1 MRRYRAMIVVPCYNE
16 AERLPVQI
24 FSVYAAAHPDICFCF
39 VDDGST
45 DATQSILVHLCATG
59 SNLRWMALP
68 SNQGKAAAVRAGMR
82 TCSEEAEFLGF
93 WDADLSTPLA
103 EIERFLAVF
112 KERPEK
118 KMVIG
123 ARWAHIGVSIRRR
136 AFRHG
141 VGRMIATFIDSYLK
155 LSIYD
160 TQCGAKIFRND
171 TARILF
177 DDPFVSR
184 WLFDVELFRRLISR
198 EGLTAV
204 DRMVVELPLDVW
216 IDVPGSKL
224 TCFSVFR
231 IIYEMIRI
239 RFHYKVQ

>member
-1 MRRYRAMIVVPCYNE
+1 MKQYRAVIIVPCYNE
-16 AERLPVQI
+16 AERLPVQV

-45 DATQSILVHLCATG
+45 DATQAILVHLCAAG

-68 SNQGKAAAVRAGMR
+68 RNQGKAAAVRAGMQA
-82 TCSEEAEFLGF
+82 CSADAEFLGF

-103 EIERFLAVF
+103 EIGRFLAVF
-112 KERPEK
+112 EKRPEK

-123 ARWAHIGVSIRRR
+123 ARWAHIGVNIRRR

-141 VGRMIATFIDSYLK
+141 VGRVIATLIDGYLK

-160 TQCGAKIFRND
+160 TQCGAKIFRSD
-171 TARILF
+171 TARVLF
-177 DDPFVSR
+177 DEPFVSR

-198 EGLTAV
+198 EGLAAV
-204 DRMVVELPLDVW
+204 DRTVVELPLDVW

-224 TCFSVFR
+224 TCLSVFR

>member
-1 MRRYRAMIVVPCYNE
+1 MNRYQAVIVVPCYNE
-16 AERLPVQI
+16 AERLPVQV
-24 FSVYAAAHPDICFCF
+24 FSVYAATHPEIGFCF

-45 DATQSILVHLCATG
+45 DATQEILIHLCTAG
-59 SNLRWMALP
+59 PNLRWIALP
-68 SNQGKAAAVRAGMR
+68 ENQGKAAAVRAGVKA
-82 TCSEEAEFLGF
+82 CSLDAGFIGF

-103 EIERFLAVF
+103 EIGRFLAVLE
-112 KERPEK
+112 ERPEK

-123 ARWAHIGVSIRRR
+123 ARWAHIGVNIRRR

-141 VGRMIATFIDSYLK
+141 VGRVIATLIDFYLK
-155 LSIYD
+155 LSVYD
-160 TQCGAKIFRND
+160 TQCGAKIFRSD
-171 TARILF
+171 TARVLF
-177 DDPFVSR
+177 DEPFVSR

-198 EGLTAV
+198 EGLAGV
-204 DRMVVELPLDVW
+204 DRTVVELPLDIW

-239 RFHYKVQ
+239 RLHYKVR